1 MSAVGKAVKF
11 SNNPVSAIEELP
23 TNNYSRRARKGMTSK
38 SKKSATVEALL
49 GINDPRPGRIRN
61 KKGFAAMT
69 SRLRGFYAEREAK
82 EIAQELKDKAI
93 VDEFVAAIQARQK
106 TQKAQKSVTRKSR
119 QTRKR
124 R

>member
-11 SNNPVSAIEELP
+11 PNNPVSAIEELP
-23 TNNYSRRARKGMTSK
+23 TNNYSRRARKGINSK

-82 EIAQELKDKAI
+82 EITQELKDKAI
-93 VDEFVAAIQARQK
+93 VDEFLAAIEARK
-106 TQKAQKSVTRKSR
+106 KSQKSVTRKSR

>member
-11 SNNPVSAIEELP
+11 PNNPVSAIEELP
-23 TNNYSRRARKGMTSK
+23 TNNYSRRARKGINSK

-106 TQKAQKSVTRKSR
+106 AQKAVTRKSR

>member
-1 MSAVGKAVKF
+1 MSSRTKGVKF
-11 SNNPVSAIEELP
+11 PNNPVSSIEELP
-23 TNNYSRRARKGMTSK
+23 TNNYSRRARKGLNSK

-49 GINDPRPGRIRN
+49 GINNPRPGRIVN
-61 KKGFAAMT
+61 KKGFAALT
-69 SRLRGFYAEREAK
+69 SRLRGFQAEKEAK

-93 VDEFVAAIQARQK
+93 VDEFVAAI
-106 TQKAQKSVTRKSR
+106 KAKQESLKSVTRKSR